1 VRVSSPI
8 GDLPFVPERVRV
20 TRSGV
25 EIEGTMGAWP
35 AHVHVD
41 AADLP
46 ALARLLPRRA
56 LSLAVAV
63 GLLAALAGRR
73 RSRPATSPR
82 RSRHV

>member
-8 GDLPFVPERVRV
+8 GDLPFEPRRVRV
-20 TRSGV
+20 TRAGV

-46 ALARLLPRRA
+46 MLARLLPLRA
-56 LSLAVAV
+56 LSIAVAAGLVV
-63 GLLAALAGRR
+63 GLARRR
-73 RSRPATSPR
+73 RSPAPR
-82 RSRHV
+82 RSRHG